1 MPSKS
6 AFDSAKKNSIK
17 PQDTNLQSRQMSLNA
32 KVKAGL
38 SSPGESGMIESG
50 SSIKIP
56 PIPSDLQPIELNEG
70 VLVSAMLNE

>member
-17 PQDTNLQSRQMSLNA
+17 PQDTNLQSRRMSLNH

-38 SSPGESGMIESG
+38 NSPGESGMIESD
-50 SSIKIP
+50 S
-56 PIPSDLQPIELNEG
+56 
-70 VLVSAMLNE
+70 

>member
-17 PQDTNLQSRQMSLNA
+17 PQDTNLKSQMSLNH

-38 SSPGESGMIESG
+38 SSPGESGMIESD
-50 SSIKIP
+50 S
-56 PIPSDLQPIELNEG
+56 
-70 VLVSAMLNE
+70 